1 MKLEIK
7 KIKSFRGHDGQ
18 LGFSG
23 DLYFDGKFVAHAL
36 DDAWG
41 GGFQFDYEPKHE
53 ATMEV
58 LYEYGRKKYPE
69 FAKTGGASDIILSEL
84 LDKIEQHKWLKRN
97 AKKKTMWTLP
107 THKEGEYMSIKRL
120 YDQHTKSVILKK
132 YPDATILNEQ
142 LRDGIPYLTV

>member
-18 LGFSG
+18 PGVSG

-41 GGFQFDYEPKHE
+41 GGFNFDYEPKHE
-53 ATMEV
+53 AVMRKF
-58 LYEYGRKKYPE
+58 YENSRKKYPE
-69 FAKTGGASDIILSEL
+69 FEAGGASDIILSEL
-84 LDKIEQHKWLKRN
+84 LDKIEKHKWLKRN

-142 LRDGIPYLTV
+142 LRDGIPYLTM

>member
-7 KIKSFRGHDGQ
+7 KVKTFRGHDGQ
-18 LGFSG
+18 LGSSG

-36 DDAWG
+36 DDASG
-41 GGFQFDYEPKHE
+41 GGFQFNYELKHR

-84 LDKIEQHKWLKRN
+84 LDKIHHHKWLKRN
-97 AKKKTMWTLP
+97 AKKKTLFTLP
-107 THKEGEYMSIKRL
+107 TDEADQYHTIKHV
-120 YDQHTKSVILKK
+120 YDEKVKAHIKTKH
-132 YPDATILNEQ
+132 PNATILNDQ
-142 LRDGIPYLTV
+142 VKAGTPYLTV

>member
-41 GGFQFDYEPKHE
+41 GGFQFDYEHKHK

-58 LYEYGRKKYPE
+58 LYEYGRKN
-69 FAKTGGASDIILSEL
+69 GALDIILSDL

-97 AKKKTMWTLP
+97 CKKKTLFTLP
-107 THKEGEYMSIKRL
+107 TDEADQYRTIKHV
-120 YDQHTKSVILKK
+120 YDEKVKAHIKTKH
-132 YPDATILNEQ
+132 PNATILNDQ
-142 LRDGIPYLTV
+142 VKAVTPYLTV